1 MDEKKIALRKFV
13 LENYLFT
20 EDEGALKDDDS
31 FLDNGILDSMGVLEL
46 ISFLEEELSTSVE
59 GDEVT
64 PDNLDSINKVL
75 AFIETRS
82 H

>member
-64 PDNLDSINKVL
+64 PDNP
-75 AFIETRS
+75 
-82 H
+82 

>member
-31 FLDNGILDSMGVLEL
+31 FLDNGILDSLGVLEL